1 MKIIKSHS
9 SFFLMFFI
17 AIITCKHVSLAECDN
32 VKDYCPTIPPQ
43 KQTIF
48 LNGFPSCENPN
59 NTIAHDFKSMELSQS
74 GSRDKFGSLVKIV
87 TAYKFT
93 STITLEP
100 PR

>member
-1 MKIIKSHS
+1 MKIKSHF
-9 SFFLMFFI
+9 SFSLMFLIGI
-17 AIITCKHVSLAECDN
+17 AISHTHVSLAECDN

-48 LNGFPSCENPN
+48 LNGFPCENPN